1 MAYNQKIIK
10 CNLSVESIDKALKQI
25 ANYKKRF
32 LKCQDKLVDEL
43 AKLGYETAKAAMP
56 PEGSDAYRSGG
67 ADLTVRNVNGVITI
81 GLHGQQAV
89 FIEFGTG
96 LGFNGREGTSS
107 HPHGVELG
115 YTIGSWSLSDKGK
128 GQIFNPDGW
137 FFYDNGDWVHT
148 WGNPTYMPLG
158 KAEAKLT
165 SDVMAVVRKV
175 FGSL

>member
-1 MAYNQKIIK
+1 MAYTQKIIK
-10 CNLSVESIDKALKQI
+10 CNLSVESIDKALKQL

-32 LKCQDKLVDEL
+32 LKCQDKLMDEL
-43 AKLGYETAKAAMP
+43 AKLGYETADSAMP
-56 PEGSDAYRSGG
+56 PEGSVAYQGGG
-67 ADLTVRNVNGVITI
+67 ANLTVSNKDGVITI

-89 FIEFGTG
+89 FIEFGSG
-96 LGFNGREGTSS
+96 LEFNGREGTSS
-107 HPHGVELG
+107 HPHGQELG
-115 YTIGSWSLSDKGK
+115 YTIGSWSLGPQGA

-165 SDVMAVVRKV
+165 SDVMTVVRKV